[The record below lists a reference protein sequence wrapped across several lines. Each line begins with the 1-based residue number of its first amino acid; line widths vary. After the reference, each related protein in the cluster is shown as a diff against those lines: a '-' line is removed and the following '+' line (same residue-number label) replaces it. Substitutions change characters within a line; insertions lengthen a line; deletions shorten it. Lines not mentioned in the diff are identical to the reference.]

1 MAIDKKNKILFIH
14 PDKCAGKSI
23 EQQLFNFT
31 WGSGM
36 RGSHHYHLD
45 AGHYFGDDTFQH
57 SQVRSDEIDDY
68 YKFVVVRNPWDRCV
82 SRYLDAQRRFNV
94 KEKNFQEYLG
104 RWYKSIPTR
113 KDWYAQANC
122 SDMISIDGEIKMER
136 IIRFENLKDDWHLL
150 LQDLYSHTGDK
161 SWLEKELIHINKNKD
176 EELPTFEK
184 KTYVVGDYH
193 SLYNEY
199 TIDMVN
205 EMYDIDIKYW
215 GYTYH
220 WWLFR

>member
-45 AGHYFGDDTFQH
+45 SDKYFGKESNRQ
-57 SQVRSDEIDDY
+57 DEIDDY

-82 SRYLDAQRRFNV
+82 SRYLDAQRRFNI

-122 SDMISIDGEIKMER
+122 IDMISIDGEIKMER

-161 SWLEKELIHINKNKD
+161 SWLEKELIHINKNED

-184 KTYVVGDYH
+184 KTYVIGDYY

-199 TIDMVN
+199 IIDMVN

>member
-31 WGSGM
+31 WRSGM

-45 AGHYFGDDTFQH
+45 GDKYFGKESNRQ
-57 SQVRSDEIDDY
+57 DEIDDY

-82 SRYLDAQRRFNV
+82 SRYLDAQRRFNI

-122 SDMISIDGEIKMER
+122 IDMISIDGEIKMER

-161 SWLEKELIHINKNKD
+161 SWLEKELIHINKNED

-184 KTYVVGDYH
+184 KTYVIGDYH

>member
-31 WGSGM
+31 WRGGM
-36 RGSHHYHLD
+36 RGSQHYHLD
-45 AGHYFGDDTFQH
+45 SDKYFGKKSNRQ
-57 SQVRSDEIDDY
+57 DEIDDY

-82 SRYLDAQRRFNV
+82 SRYLDARRRFNI
-94 KEKNFQEYLG
+94 KDKNFQEYLG

-122 SDMISIDGEIKMER
+122 IDMISIDGKIKMER

-161 SWLEKELIHINKNKD
+161 SWLEKELIHINKSED
-176 EELPTFEK
+176 VELNTFEK
-184 KTYVVGDYH
+184 KNYIKGDYQ
-193 SLYNEY
+193 SLYDEY
-199 TIDMVN
+199 TTNMVN

-215 GYTYH
+215 GYTHH
-220 WWLFR
+220 WWLCK